1 MSSEPGADGVRRS
14 AWAGLDPATLHDV
27 VRLRVDVFVVEQ
39 RCPYPELDGRDTDA
53 GTEHVW
59 TAGAGVPVAAYLRV
73 LTGDD
78 GTRRI
83 GRVVTD
89 ARCRGRGLAAALVA
103 DVVARHGE
111 EDLVLDAQS
120 HLAGW
125 YEWFG
130 FAADGDPF
138 VEDGIPHVPMRR
150 RSAAPAGAPVG
161 SRPGPVNP
169 RRAAPDPVGEAGA
182 MTATTPEN
190 EPFPDPAEPLD
201 DPTDDPDVLA
211 ASSQLG
217 ERDDPGAL
225 ATDGL
230 EADPDDDGWE
240 PPERPGP
247 VSDLADAPTVDTPSS
262 LDERLAEEEP
272 EPDPA
277 GAGRADAEH
286 DLRET

>member
-1 MSSEPGADGVRRS
+1 MSGGVRRA
-14 AWAGLDPATLHDV
+14 AWADLDPATLHDL

-59 TAGAGVPVAAYLRV
+59 TAATGIPVAAYLRV
-73 LTGDD
+73 LAGDD

-89 ARCRGRGLAAALVA
+89 VRARGRGLAARLVA
-103 DVVARHGE
+103 DVVARHGDH
-111 EDLVLDAQS
+111 DLVLDAQS

-125 YEWFG
+125 YARLG
-130 FAADGDPF
+130 FSPDGEEF

-150 RSAAPAGAPVG
+150 RGGAATGTPHER
-161 SRPGPVNP
+161 RPGPANP
-169 RRAAPDPVGEAGA
+169 RRASPDGVGEAGG
-182 MTATTPEN
+182 MTAPTPEDQ
-190 EPFPDPAEPLD
+190 PFPEPAEPLD
-201 DPTDDPDVLA
+201 DPADDPDVLA
-211 ASSQLG
+211 ASSQLD

-240 PPERPGP
+240 PPDHPGP
-247 VSDLADAPTVDTPSS
+247 VTELSDAPTVDTPSS

-272 EPDPA
+272 ERDPA
-277 GAGRADAEH
+277 DAGRADAEH